1 MAKKQG
7 LGRGLKSLINEDL
20 MMRTETAEHTDKQP
34 DIVFELEL
42 SKIRPNAEQPRK
54 TFDEESLTELASSIK
69 EYGILQPL
77 VIKPENGGYT
87 IIAGERRFR
96 AAGIAGI
103 KTVPVII
110 KDLPQREVLEIA
122 LIENVQRENLNP
134 IEEALAYKKLI
145 EEFGLTQSEMA
156 DRIGKNRVT
165 ITNKMRLLNLPEKIR
180 EMLLKEAITAGHAKT
195 LLSLEDEKIM
205 IDLAQEIAEKNL
217 SVRDAEKRVRKL
229 QQKDEKPK
237 INSEKQLFFRACEE
251 RLKIFFSTS
260 VKIKTRGTKGSIEI
274 TYHSEEELNQLLA
287 MMTEGGKNE
296 TGEL

>member
-7 LGRGLKSLINEDL
+7 LGRGLKSLINDDL
-20 MMRTETAEHTDKQP
+20 MMRTETAEQTEKQP

-42 SKIRPNAEQPRK
+42 SKIRPNIEQPRK
-54 TFDEESLTELASSIK
+54 KFDAESLRELADSIK
-69 EYGILQPL
+69 EHGILQPL
-77 VIKPENGGYT
+77 VIKPDNDGYT

-96 AAGIAGI
+96 AAGMAGM

-145 EEFGLTQSEMA
+145 DEFGLTQSEMA
-156 DRIGKNRVT
+156 DRIGKKRVT
-165 ITNKMRLLNLPEKIR
+165 ITNRMRLLNLPEQVR
-180 EMLLKEAITAGHAKT
+180 EMLMREEITAGHAKT
-195 LLSLEDEKIM
+195 LLSLEDEKMM
-205 IDLAQEIAEKNL
+205 IELAQEITEKNL

-229 QQKDEKPK
+229 QQKEIKP
-237 INSEKQLFFRACEE
+237 IVNNEKQQYLKDCEE
-251 RLKIFFSTS
+251 RLKVFFSTS

-274 TYHSEEELNQLLA
+274 TYHSEEELNQLLT

-296 TGEL
+296 AREL